1 MIHMDNKSLAVLKG
15 LSLDIIQNAKA
26 GHPGMTL
33 SAAPIL
39 YTLYTKQLRVNPS
52 NYNWI
57 NRDRFVMSAGGGSA
71 LLYAMLFLS
80 GYQFSIDDLKNYGKL
95 NSKTPSY
102 PEITTM
108 GVDAST
114 GCLGEGFGTIV
125 GMALAE
131 KILSEKFNK
140 KPKNKFDKKTKKLID
155 YYTYAL
161 VSDGDLMEGISYEAA
176 SFAGNLKLGKLIVL
190 YDSNKFTRDSNTNKT
205 FTESVSSRFASAGW
219 QVLYVKKGT
228 SITEI
233 NKAIIKAKKNQN
245 MPSIIIVNTV
255 IGEGSKLEGN
265 SSIYSGELTKDDY
278 EQIKR
283 GLGVEGLPF
292 TLLKE
297 PAENIRNQVVNRGTS
312 LNDEWDKIY
321 SEYKKEMNS
330 NEVLEFES
338 LIYNSINFD
347 LTKVDFDINYEQ
359 KETLRE
365 SNSKVMNIISNSIWN
380 FVGGNADTS
389 SSTLAY
395 LNGKEDISYSNFKGK
410 NILYGVR
417 ENACGAISNGL
428 ALSGFLPFAS
438 TFMVFSDYMKPSI
451 RMSAFMNLPVT
462 YIFTHDSITNSFD
475 GPTHQP
481 VEQLAS
487 LRAMPNLYVY
497 RPADIKEI
505 IGSWQCIIKDKKPA
519 VISLAKTEVKPQ
531 NGTNMLSVSKGG
543 YIESD
548 PDGNID
554 IVLIATG
561 AEVQVANSIKERLKS
576 EGLGVRVVS
585 MPCME
590 KFLEQTDA
598 YKSDLF
604 PVTAKIF
611 VIEYESSLGWE
622 KFVISTDYLLTVNE
636 FGKSASKDELLK
648 YCKVD
653 LDSMVERIKSLI

>member
-1 MIHMDNKSLAVLKG
+1 MLKRYF
-15 LSLDIIQNAKA
+15 QKN
-26 GHPGMTL
+26 
-33 SAAPIL
+33 
-39 YTLYTKQLRVNPS
+39 
-52 NYNWI
+52 
-57 NRDRFVMSAGGGSA
+57 
-71 LLYAMLFLS
+71 
-80 GYQFSIDDLKNYGKL
+80 LKK
-95 NSKTPSY
+95 
-102 PEITTM
+102 
-108 GVDAST
+108 
-114 GCLGEGFGTIV
+114 
-125 GMALAE
+125 
-131 KILSEKFNK
+131 K

-190 YDSNKFTRDSNTNKT
+190 YDSNKSTRDSNTNKT

-395 LNGKEDISYSNFKGK
+395 LDGKEDISYSNFKGK

-438 TFMVFSDYMKPSI
+438 TFMAFSDYMKPSI

-585 MPCME
+585 MPSMSRFE
-590 KFLEQTDA
+590 KNEES
-598 YKSDLF
+598 YKREILPAS
-604 PVTAKIF
+604 VKTF
-611 VIEYESSLGWE
+611 VIEASSS
-622 KFVISTDYLLTVNE
+622 ISWYKYVKNDDYLFTIDTFGASGKRDDILRKYGFTVN
-636 FGKSASKDELLK
+636 KITKDIEKLLK
-648 YCKVD
+648 
-653 LDSMVERIKSLI
+653 

>member
-1 MIHMDNKSLAVLKG
+1 
-15 LSLDIIQNAKA
+15 
-26 GHPGMTL
+26 
-33 SAAPIL
+33 
-39 YTLYTKQLRVNPS
+39 
-52 NYNWI
+52 
-57 NRDRFVMSAGGGSA
+57 
-71 LLYAMLFLS
+71 
-80 GYQFSIDDLKNYGKL
+80 
-95 NSKTPSY
+95 
-102 PEITTM
+102 
-108 GVDAST
+108 
-114 GCLGEGFGTIV
+114 
-125 GMALAE
+125 
-131 KILSEKFNK
+131 
-140 KPKNKFDKKTKKLID
+140 
-155 YYTYAL
+155 
-161 VSDGDLMEGISYEAA
+161 
-176 SFAGNLKLGKLIVL
+176 
-190 YDSNKFTRDSNTNKT
+190 
-205 FTESVSSRFASAGW
+205 
-219 QVLYVKKGT
+219 
-228 SITEI
+228 
-233 NKAIIKAKKNQN
+233 

-417 ENACGAISNGL
+417 ENVCGAISNGL

-438 TFMVFSDYMKPSI
+438 TFMAFSDYMKLSI

-604 PVTAKIF
+604 PANAKIF

>member
-1 MIHMDNKSLAVLKG
+1 
-15 LSLDIIQNAKA
+15 
-26 GHPGMTL
+26 
-33 SAAPIL
+33 
-39 YTLYTKQLRVNPS
+39 
-52 NYNWI
+52 
-57 NRDRFVMSAGGGSA
+57 
-71 LLYAMLFLS
+71 
-80 GYQFSIDDLKNYGKL
+80 
-95 NSKTPSY
+95 
-102 PEITTM
+102 
-108 GVDAST
+108 
-114 GCLGEGFGTIV
+114 
-125 GMALAE
+125 
-131 KILSEKFNK
+131 
-140 KPKNKFDKKTKKLID
+140 
-155 YYTYAL
+155 
-161 VSDGDLMEGISYEAA
+161 
-176 SFAGNLKLGKLIVL
+176 
-190 YDSNKFTRDSNTNKT
+190 
-205 FTESVSSRFASAGW
+205 
-219 QVLYVKKGT
+219 
-228 SITEI
+228 
-233 NKAIIKAKKNQN
+233 
-245 MPSIIIVNTV
+245 
-255 IGEGSKLEGN
+255 
-265 SSIYSGELTKDDY
+265 
-278 EQIKR
+278 
-283 GLGVEGLPF
+283 
-292 TLLKE
+292 
-297 PAENIRNQVVNRGTS
+297 
-312 LNDEWDKIY
+312 
-321 SEYKKEMNS
+321 MNS

-438 TFMVFSDYMKPSI
+438 TFMAFSDYMKPSI

-531 NGTNMLSVSKGG
+531 NGTNILSVSKGG

-561 AEVQVANSIKERLKS
+561 AEVQVANSIKERLKP

-622 KFVISTDYLLTVNE
+622 R
-636 FGKSASKDELLK
+636 GK
-648 YCKVD
+648 
-653 LDSMVERIKSLI
+653 